1 MWSIYTKTG
10 DKGLTSTANN
20 ERVQKNSFLIN
31 LQGDIDEV
39 NAYVGNLRSILS
51 KNETINSI
59 DSDLKIIQKNLFLI
73 GSEVSFSFK
82 KAYIKEEDIK
92 YLEEKIDFMTSNCKD
107 LNFFIYPSGTLS
119 ATTSQVIRSIVR
131 RCERSFVS
139 FLNSIYIEDYP
150 LSYQYINRLS
160 DYFFSLSRYIN
171 KLENFS
177 EEPLE
182 I

>member
-10 DKGLTSTANN
+10 DKGLTSTANS
-20 ERVQKNSFLIN
+20 ERVKKNSFLIN

-51 KNETINSI
+51 KNKTINSI
-59 DSDLKIIQKNLFLI
+59 DPELKTIQKSLFLI

-82 KAYIKEEDIK
+82 KTYIKDDDIK
-92 YLEEKIDFMTSNCKD
+92 YLEEKIDFMTSNCND
-107 LNFFIYPSGTLS
+107 INFFIYPSGTLS
-119 ATTSQVIRSIVR
+119 ATTSQIIRSIVR